1 MFRDRYFQALL
12 VLLGLWVLFG
22 ILVMGFWPLPDLD
35 GDEAWNASVALGL
48 LKYGYC
54 RSGLLAGSSLESL
67 GGSVGFSWWT
77 YFASVAFF
85 IKLMGTNLFAVR
97 LPSLITGLFAVFL
110 TFKLAESFFE
120 AKTGF
125 FAALAL
131 MLSASFTGLSHYGRP
146 EIMVALGF
154 VLVTYLCLPEPHVP
168 WKVFL
173 AGFLGT
179 ALFTVHPVGLAVG
192 IAALLFPLITWKPG
206 ALGWTAI
213 GFLSGSILLFF
224 TNYLPFIGQRAFP
237 DFQYHYELQFLPG
250 LLLKNPLAVP
260 FKLLKRIALDIPW
273 QVIPMYGF
281 WTPCVAA
288 LGLGGLFLARN
299 RRLGIFFVL
308 LLVATALWF
317 PRFRYSYFVMFL
329 PFLAVGFGAL
339 VAQLG
344 PRLRWILLAL
354 IFIPEIYYAQRELRL
369 AWRQASNQ
377 ARVYREIAD
386 AIPGD
391 ARVLGTSTR
400 FFWPLGERYGFP
412 ASPDYVSGKVSL
424 PDFMRTRGAEYLVI
438 EEHDYPALPVED
450 LERQNPNANQNFAK
464 SMDVFEA
471 DLFSDTLVFTPV
483 REITGGYLDVRKV
496 MVYRLR

>member
-54 RSGLLAGSSLESL
+54 KSDLLAGSSLESHGMGITSFWAYTGL
-67 GGSVGFSWWT
+67 LACFVKVIG
-77 YFASVAFF
+77 A
-85 IKLMGTNLFAVR
+85 KLLSVR
-97 LPSLITGLFAVFL
+97 LPSLLAGVAAVF
-110 TFKLAESFFE
+110 TSFKLGESLSDR
-120 AKTGF
+120 KSGF
-125 FAALAL
+125 FAACAL
-131 MLSASFTGLSHYGRP
+131 MLSVPFTGISHYGRP
-146 EIMVALGF
+146 EIFLALGF
-154 VLVTYLCLPEPHVP
+154 VLVAFASLSEPGKA
-168 WKVFL
+168 WKAL
-173 AGFLGT
+173 AAGFAGA
-179 ALFTVHPVGLAVG
+179 ALFIVYPVGLAVG
-192 IAALLFPLITWKPG
+192 LAALLFPLVTWKPK

-213 GFLSGSILLFF
+213 GFAAGSILLFF
-224 TNYLPFIGQRAFP
+224 TNYLPFLGQRAFP
-237 DFQYHYELQFLPG
+237 DLQYHYAMQFLPG

-260 FKLLKRIALDIPW
+260 VKLLKRIALDIPY

-299 RRLGIFFVL
+299 RKLGIFFVL
-308 LLVATALWF
+308 LLLAVAFWF
-317 PRFRYSYFVMFL
+317 PRYRYSYFVMFL
-329 PFLAVGFGAL
+329 PFLAVGFGAF
-339 VAQLG
+339 VSQLR
-344 PRLRWILLAL
+344 PRLRWVLLGL
-354 IFIPEIYYAQRELRL
+354 LFIPEIYYAQRELRL
-369 AWRQASNQ
+369 ARGQASNQ

-391 ARVLGTSTR
+391 ARVLGASTR

-412 ASPDYVSGKVSL
+412 ASPDYVSGKISL
-424 PDFMRTRGAEYLVI
+424 PDFMRTRGAEYLVV
-438 EEHDYPALPVED
+438 EQHDYSALPVEN

-464 SMDVFEA
+464 SMDVFE
-471 DLFSDTLVFTPV
+471 DEFFSDTLVFTPV
-483 REITGGYLDVRKV
+483 REIAGGYLDVRKV